1 MRQRERSLH
10 LHRSGEVVAQTPDP
24 RYEAL
29 NDRYGAQV
37 VPASKIR
44 MLECVTCRR
53 TFFDFEGRMPHKP
66 PGNHSKCGKALRWVW
81 VE

>member
-1 MRQRERSLH
+1 MKSNA
-10 LHRSGEVVAQTPDP
+10 AQASDD
-24 RYEAL
+24 
-29 NDRYGAQV
+29 DRLAP
-37 VPASKIR
+37 PASKIR

-53 TFFDFEGRMPHKP
+53 TFFDFERRPPHKP